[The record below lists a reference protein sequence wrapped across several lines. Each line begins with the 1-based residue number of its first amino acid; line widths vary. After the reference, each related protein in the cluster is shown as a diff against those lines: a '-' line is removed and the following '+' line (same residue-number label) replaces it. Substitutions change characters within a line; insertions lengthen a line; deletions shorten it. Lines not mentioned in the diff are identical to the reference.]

1 MAEAHGDPAAGDEL
15 APAHQTC
22 SALTFVPISLR
33 ATEPMSMTPSP
44 PTSSVIR
51 SHSSGNFCMY
61 STVESASYSWR
72 GIRPFSPS
80 VARVPSTSQMF
91 QPK

>member
-1 MAEAHGDPAAGDEL
+1 
-15 APAHQTC
+15 
-22 SALTFVPISLR
+22 
-33 ATEPMSMTPSP
+33 
-44 PTSSVIR
+44 
-51 SHSSGNFCMY
+51 MY

-91 QPK
+91 QP

>member
-1 MAEAHGDPAAGDEL
+1 MPRPVTKV

-22 SALTFVPISLR
+22 SALTLVPISRR
-33 ATEPMSMTPSP
+33 AVAPMSMTPSP
-44 PTSSVIR
+44 PTSSVMR
-51 SHSSGNFCMY
+51 SHSSGYFCMY